1 MWGRNIARN
10 LNALGLL
17 AGVADRSAAAADE
30 FAAQFATKS
39 MTVAETIADADID
52 AVAIVTAAR
61 PMPKLPS
68 LHLMRARLSLLKSRW
83 RSILMKLRPWLLRHA
98 AMIAF

>member
-1 MWGRNIARN
+1 MTPAIAQIGCGMWGRNIARN

-52 AVAIVTAAR
+52 AVAIVTAA
-61 PMPKLPS
+61 PS
-68 LHLMRARLSLLKSRW
+68 
-83 RSILMKLRPWLLRHA
+83 HA
-98 AMIAF
+98 EIAIAALDAGKAVCLC